1 LGGVAGH
8 AHKHLPRGSPGYF
21 GRAVLLQSV
30 SAVTAAC
37 LLVRRQTYRDVGG
50 FDESLAVAFND
61 VDFCLR
67 VRAAGLRNL
76 WTPYAE
82 LYHHES
88 LSRGREDSAEKRLRF
103 RQEEA
108 LMQRRW
114 GEALLRD
121 PAYSPNLTMI
131 AEDFSIAPAWRL
143 PADADA

>member
-1 LGGVAGH
+1 
-8 AHKHLPRGSPGYF
+8 
-21 GRAVLLQSV
+21 
-30 SAVTAAC
+30 
-37 LLVRRQTYRDVGG
+37 
-50 FDESLAVAFND
+50 
-61 VDFCLR
+61 LR
-67 VRAAGLRNL
+67 STTGLRNI